1 MAKLIDRGWAK
12 RDDPMFSEG
21 FRVFTVRKFIPPG
34 EGAKLSTPQ
43 TPESKASGPIG
54 PYWDALRKLKRVT
67 VGGSMTSGLV
77 FSQKPLASDKRSP
90 DLREHYQKA
99 ASTSFLMSEDEI
111 SQMLS
116 PEQLEN
122 TREARRLRLSR
133 QSFTQTPKTTSTFPK
148 MGEPSPTTRFEATF
162 IPKVTKKDNPPHKTQ
177 G

>member
-21 FRVFTVRKFIPPG
+21 FRVLTVRKFIPPG

-43 TPESKASGPIG
+43 TPESKADGHIG
-54 PYWDALRKLKRVT
+54 PYWDALRTLKRVV
-67 VGGSMTSGLV
+67 VGGSLTSGMV

-99 ASTSFLMSEDEI
+99 ASMSLLMSEEQI
-111 SQMLS
+111 LQELS
-116 PEQLEN
+116 PKQ
-122 TREARRLRLSR
+122 RDSIKKAQQLRLSR